1 MIELINVS
9 KTFTN
14 PYKAILENVNLTIK
28 KGEFVCILGSSGVG
42 KSTLL
47 NMVAGLEKASSGKV
61 MLNGKEIKGPG
72 KDRVV
77 MFQESAL
84 FPWLTV
90 SKNVQFGGKIAGV
103 PVREREQRAEKY
115 LEMVGLGE
123 YKDYRIEQLSGGMKQ
138 RVALARALAMDSEVL
153 LMNEPF
159 SALDGDTKHKLW
171 DEVDHIRRETKKTVL
186 MVTHSV
192 KEAVFLA
199 DRIIELYPEHG
210 GIKAEYQIEIKG
222 NRKDHEQEMQ
232 EMIERITG
240 N

>member
-1 MIELINVS
+1 M
-9 KTFTN
+9 
-14 PYKAILENVNLTIK
+14 ILEQIAMKT
-28 KGEFVCILGSSGVG
+28 
-42 KSTLL
+42 
-47 NMVAGLEKASSGKV
+47 
-61 MLNGKEIKGPG
+61 KERI
-72 KDRVV
+72 
-77 MFQESAL
+77 
-84 FPWLTV
+84 
-90 SKNVQFGGKIAGV
+90 
-103 PVREREQRAEKY
+103 RAAK
-115 LEMVGLGE
+115 
-123 YKDYRIEQLSGGMKQ
+123 EQLSLAEM
-138 RVALARALAMDSEVL
+138 RARALAMDCRVL
-153 LMNEPF
+153 LMDEPF

>member
-1 MIELINVS
+1 MIELINVCKVFS
-9 KTFTN
+9 NPHKTV
-14 PYKAILENVNLTIK
+14 LENVNLSIK

-61 MLNGKEIKGPG
+61 LMNGKEIKGPG

-90 SKNVQFGGKIAGV
+90 SENVQFGDKIAGV

-115 LEMVGLGE
+115 LEMVGLKD
-123 YKDYRIEQLSGGMKQ
+123 YKDYRIEQLSGGMRQ

-153 LMNEPF
+153 LMDEPF
-159 SALDGDTKHKLW
+159 SALDADTKHKLW
-171 DEVDHIRRETKKTVL
+171 DEVDHIRRETQKTVL

-210 GIKAEYQIEIKG
+210 GIKAEYHIEIEG
-222 NRKDHEQEMQ
+222 NRKDYEKEMQ
-232 EMIERITG
+232 NMIERITD